1 MGLGNMIKEG
11 KWFCA
16 IEGIAFAERI
26 YNFYFEEYD
35 QIPQNKRIGDLKM
48 SVVQYHLFFVILKGI
63 QLNEIDSNIL
73 MQHIAV

>member
-26 YNFYFEEYD
+26 YNFCFEEYD
-35 QIPQNKRIGDLKM
+35 QIPIV
-48 SVVQYHLFFVILKGI
+48 S
-63 QLNEIDSNIL
+63 
-73 MQHIAV
+73 